1 MLNMAVDHLIL
12 VVFLSLF
19 PLLLPLPVMLL
30 GCLIILIQTLVFAL
44 LTAAYIGLATEKE
57 AH

>member
-1 MLNMAVDHLIL
+1 M
-12 VVFLSLF
+12 
-19 PLLLPLPVMLL
+19 LLPLPVMLL

-44 LTAAYIGLATEKE
+44 LTAAYIGLATEQE